1 MIDLILRNAR
11 LAGQDAQTDLGVDRG
26 VLTAVAE
33 DTTAAQTID
42 LAGRLVTPPLVEP
55 HIHLDA
61 VLTVGQPRPNVS
73 GSLFEGIA
81 VWAERVGDLTYADVQ
96 SRVRQILRWQ
106 LACGVQHVRSHV
118 DVCDPQLTALRALAD
133 LREEVRGLIDLQLV
147 AFPQQGILSFD
158 GGKELMRAAVGIGAD
173 VVGGIPHYELTREDG
188 VESVRF
194 AMALADE
201 HGLAVDIHC
210 DETDDD
216 HSRFVE
222 VMAAETIRRGM
233 SGRVTASHTTAMHSY
248 NSAYAYRLIRNI
260 ARAGLHMVTNPL
272 DNSVLQGRFD
282 TGPIRRG
289 HTRIKELQAAGVN
302 VCIGHD
308 SVMDPWYPLG
318 YGDPLQ
324 AAFVL
329 VHLGQMSGDSE
340 LRRLIDMI
348 TVNPAAALGVPDYGL
363 RLGGPADLVVF
374 DAPDRAADAG
384 AARRQGGRALDP
396 GAAHSGVGR
405 RRGRSQLPAGMNDR
419 ARQDV
424 AGAAGPVPGLIV
436 VFSIRPRLVLPR
448 QARPGS
454 LPCCPPGFGR
464 RPSRAAR
471 PGQSRPR
478 R

>member
-11 LAGQDAQTDLGVDRG
+11 MAGQDALTDVGVQGGRI
-26 VLTAVAE
+26 VAVGA
-33 DTTAAQTID
+33 DTIATECID

-81 VWAERVGDLTYADVQ
+81 VWAERVADLTFEDVQ

-106 LACGVQHVRSHV
+106 LANGVQHVRSHV
-118 DVCDPQLTALRALAD
+118 DVCDPQLRALRALVD

-147 AFPQQGILSFD
+147 AFPQQGILAFD
-158 GGKELMRAAVGIGAD
+158 GGRELMRKAVELGAD

-194 AMALADE
+194 AMALADD
-201 HGLAVDIHC
+201 HGLRVDIHC

-222 VMAAETIRRGM
+222 VMAAETIRRNM
-233 SGRVTASHTTAMHSY
+233 SGQVTASHTTAMHSY
-248 NSAYAYRLIRNI
+248 NSAYAYRLIANI

-272 DNSVLQGRFD
+272 DNAVLQGRFD

-289 HTRIKELQAAGVN
+289 HTRVKQLLQAGVN

-340 LRRLIDMI
+340 LRQLIEMI
-348 TVNPAAALGVPDYGL
+348 TTNPAQALGVPDYGL
-363 RLGGPADLVVF
+363 RHGGPADLVVF
-374 DAPDRAADAG
+374 DAPSEADA
-384 AARRQGGRALDP
+384 L
-396 GAAHSGVGR
+396 
-405 RRGRSQLPAGMNDR
+405 
-419 ARQDV
+419 
-424 AGAAGPVPGLIV
+424 
-436 VFSIRPRLVLPR
+436 RLVAPR
-448 QARPGS
+448 TLVLRGGKVVASSTPAQHTIVWDGVEEQVTFLRK
-454 LPCCPPGFGR
+454 
-464 RPSRAAR
+464 
-471 PGQSRPR
+471 
-478 R
+478 